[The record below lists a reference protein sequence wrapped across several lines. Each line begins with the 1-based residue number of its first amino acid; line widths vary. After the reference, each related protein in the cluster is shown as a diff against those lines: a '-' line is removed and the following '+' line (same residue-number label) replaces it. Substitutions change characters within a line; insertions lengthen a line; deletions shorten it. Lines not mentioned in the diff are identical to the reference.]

1 MYTCRWNRKL
11 GDGTMKILVCVKQVP
26 DSAETICIDAAAE
39 NIIYKESCVFRM
51 NRYDEFALEEALRI
65 RERFS
70 GATVDA
76 LSVGPDRV
84 RKTIYKALE
93 MGVDH
98 GIHIPEESV
107 DYLDPAARA
116 SLIEEHARDNGY
128 DLILTGVMAED
139 DMECQVGQIL
149 AALLSWPCATSV
161 MHQEIDLEKRS
172 VYIEREIEGGAREGL
187 TISLPAVLSIQSGI
201 NRPRY
206 PSLSNVLRART
217 LELETVNPAREARA
231 VQTMTALSYP
241 DAGTTGT
248 FLEGTSADKARELI
262 RLLHERS
269 VL

>member
-1 MYTCRWNRKL
+1 
-11 GDGTMKILVCVKQVP
+11 MKILVCVKQVP
-26 DSAETICIDAAAE
+26 DSAETICIDDAAQS
-39 NIIYKESCVFRM
+39 IVYKESCVFRM

-70 GATVDA
+70 GSTIEAI
-76 LSVGPDRV
+76 SVGPDRV

-93 MGVDH
+93 MGADH
-98 GIHIPEESV
+98 GIHITEVSEN
-107 DYLDPAARA
+107 YLDPAARA
-116 SLIEEHARDNGY
+116 SLIEGYARDKGY

-149 AALLSWPCATSV
+149 AALLRWPCATSV
-161 MHQEIDLEKRS
+161 MHQKIDLEERS
-172 VYIEREIEGGAREGL
+172 VYVEREIEGGAREGF
-187 TISLPAVLSIQSGI
+187 TILLPAVLSIQSGI
-201 NRPRY
+201 NSPRY

-217 LELETVNPAREARA
+217 QELVTVPPAGEARA
-231 VQTMTALSYP
+231 VQRMTGLSYP
-241 DAGTTGT
+241 DAGAAGT